1 MPELPELP
9 TEVVSYIASFVPI
22 IINSQ
27 SRPLC
32 QKTINKNK
40 RSRASKLDRCLR
52 LYYVDAYE
60 DYDTARYEGIFPRL
74 DVETVEFSC
83 ILERLKETL
92 RNISEMIL
100 SECSNWSRFG
110 MIEYEPYHFTSIIEN
125 NFLELVSPSIWVK
138 LDILEIK
145 QNNYLVYAL
154 L

>member
-1 MPELPELP
+1 MSELPELP

-40 RSRASKLDRCLR
+40 RRRASKLDRCLR
-52 LYYVDAYE
+52 LYYVDEYE
-60 DYDTARYEGIFPRL
+60 DYDRARYEGIFPRL

-110 MIEYEPYHFTSIIEN
+110 MIEYEPYHFTSIVEN